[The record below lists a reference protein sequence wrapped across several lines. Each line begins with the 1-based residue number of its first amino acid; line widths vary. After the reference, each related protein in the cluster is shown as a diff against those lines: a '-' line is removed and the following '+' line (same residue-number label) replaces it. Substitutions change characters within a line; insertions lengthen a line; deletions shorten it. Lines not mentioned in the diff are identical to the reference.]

1 MCIVTTYDC
10 PYPSEL
16 WLIFVL
22 MNTDRIRETIRKRRR
37 DLGYS
42 QEYMAQILG
51 ISLNGH
57 RKIEGG
63 KTALINP
70 RLNDISRVL
79 SIPAENL
86 LFENLSQSFLDQI
99 AEKDSRIES
108 LQKLLSESEMQRELL
123 KAEIDCANSE
133 YKASIESKNTL
144 IGILKD
150 KISKY

>member
-1 MCIVTTYDC
+1 
-10 PYPSEL
+10 
-16 WLIFVL
+16 
-22 MNTDRIRETIRKRRR
+22 
-37 DLGYS
+37 
-42 QEYMAQILG
+42 MAQILG
-51 ISLNGH
+51 ISLNGY

-79 SIPAENL
+79 NIPAENL

>member
-1 MCIVTTYDC
+1 
-10 PYPSEL
+10 
-16 WLIFVL
+16 

-51 ISLNGH
+51 ISLNGY
-57 RKIEGG
+57 RNIEGG

-79 SIPAENL
+79 NIPAENL

-99 AEKDSRIES
+99 AEKDSRIEN

>member
-1 MCIVTTYDC
+1 
-10 PYPSEL
+10 
-16 WLIFVL
+16 
-22 MNTDRIRETIRKRRR
+22 MNTDRIREVIRKRRR

-42 QEYMAQILG
+42 QEYMAQVLG
-51 ISLNGH
+51 ISLNGY

-79 SIPAENL
+79 KVPEENL
-86 LFENLSQSFLDQI
+86 LFDNLSHSFLEQI
-99 AEKDSRIES
+99 AEKELCITS
-108 LQKLLSESEMQRELL
+108 LQKLLSDSEMQRDLL
-123 KAEIDCANSE
+123 KAEIECTNSE
-133 YKASIESKNTL
+133 YRASIESKNTL